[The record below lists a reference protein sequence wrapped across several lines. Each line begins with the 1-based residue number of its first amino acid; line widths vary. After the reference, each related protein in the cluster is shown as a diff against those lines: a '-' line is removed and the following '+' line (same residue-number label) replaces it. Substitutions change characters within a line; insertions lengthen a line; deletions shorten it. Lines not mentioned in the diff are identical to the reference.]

1 MPVLTMAEAKKAFT
15 HLVQDVSQHHST
27 YHIHDQ
33 VGDAVLISEEE
44 YEGLL
49 ETLELLSIP
58 NFRKS
63 IAKSV
68 SQVKKGKT
76 FSMAEVFGKK

>member
-1 MPVLTMAEAKKAFT
+1 MPVLTIAEAKKTFT
-15 HLVQDVSQHHST
+15 HLVKDVNQHHST
-27 YHIHDQ
+27 YHIHDEA
-33 VGDAVLISEEE
+33 GDAVLMSEEE

-58 NFRKS
+58 DFRKS

-68 SQVKKGKT
+68 SQMKKGQT
-76 FSMAEVFGKK
+76 FSMADVFGKK